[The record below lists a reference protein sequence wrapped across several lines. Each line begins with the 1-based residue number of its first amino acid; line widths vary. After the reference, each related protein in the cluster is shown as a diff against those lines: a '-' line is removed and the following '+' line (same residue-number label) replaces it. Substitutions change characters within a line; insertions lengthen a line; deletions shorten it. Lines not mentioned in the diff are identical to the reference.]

1 MLQSATETV
10 NEDKQNPTSVN
21 DNLTE
26 LQQKFMETAFNFAY
40 NALAVQEVPVGCIFV
55 YNNEILASGR
65 NTVNETHNAT
75 RHAEINCIDEVNNFC
90 RSKNLDVKKIFSEID
105 VYVTV
110 EPCIMCAAALYDLH
124 VRSIIFGCKNDRFG
138 GQTVFNVASVLNPVT
153 EVKNGYRAEEAMN
166 LLKEF
171 YKGTN
176 PSAPL
181 DKVKVKGKKA
191 RKPSDEATLK
201 T

>member
-1 MLQSATETV
+1 MLQSATEIV
-10 NEDKQNPTSVN
+10 NVDKKNPTSISN
-21 DNLTE
+21 DLTE
-26 LQQKFMETAFNFAY
+26 LQKKFMETAFNFAY
-40 NALAVQEVPVGCIFV
+40 KALAVQEVPVGCIFV

-75 RHAEINCIDEVNNFC
+75 RHAEINCIDEINDFC
-90 RSKNLDVKKIFSEID
+90 RSKNLDIRKIFSEID

-153 EVKNGYRAEEAMN
+153 EVKSGYRAEEAMN

-176 PSAPL
+176 PSAPP
-181 DKVKVKGKKA
+181 DKVKVKGKKN
-191 RKPSDEATLK
+191 RKLSVEATLK